1 MFTFRFFAKRFLA
14 NGCLGGFLSITVL
27 SMGCGGGRMVCNVA
41 AVVVFNVSPATAS
54 VNHAAASPGNSQAFA
69 AQTTSSPCGNTT
81 VTPAS
86 SNWTASDP
94 SVQLSASPNT
104 QVTATCTAAL
114 ASPVTITA
122 TDTNNGLTGHAMLT
136 CN

>member
-1 MFTFRFFAKRFLA
+1 SVKP
-14 NGCLGGFLSITVL
+14 
-27 SMGCGGGRMVCNVA
+27 CNVT
-41 AVVVFNVSPATAS
+41 AVVSFMVSPAAAS
-54 VNHAAASPGNSQAFA
+54 VNHAAASPGNAQAFV

-86 SNWTASDP
+86 STWTVSDP

-104 QVTATCTAAL
+104 QVTATCTVAL

-122 TDTNNGLTGHAMLT
+122 TDTNNVGLTGLAMLT